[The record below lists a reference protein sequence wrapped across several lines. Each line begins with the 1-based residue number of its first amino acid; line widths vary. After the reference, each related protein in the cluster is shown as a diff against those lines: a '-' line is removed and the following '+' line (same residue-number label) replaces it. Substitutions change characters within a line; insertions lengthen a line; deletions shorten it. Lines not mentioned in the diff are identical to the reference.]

1 METITSP
8 PPAHRPGHKRNASSK
23 SNLLR
28 AFVSSKSKAAASEDP
43 QPAMRPQSMHFL
55 PPDHPHAAKAQV
67 LGERQG
73 NVQSPPS
80 SPSKQQRSVAVPK
93 PAKTSTTTKVKV
105 KTMDD
110 AGPPK
115 KSKSSTNLSAIFAK
129 MNRSS
134 KDLSAT
140 VQKDKENTTPPSSS
154 AGQLDTPIWAQFA
167 SPEKGKPSSR
177 PSTRDSKSSSR
188 NVADEIAR
196 YTPGDYSPSK
206 QRNFNGSLDQPSMRP
221 TLNSRPKSA
230 YVLPTE
236 VWTEAIG
243 RRVSGQRASIEG
255 RVSEETHRRE
265 SEEPHRRASGDRPI
279 LLKRSHTE
287 RKASGSSAEQASVK
301 EKLSVLKRG
310 GRVMAAVAAFQ
321 GKGKADQPTS
331 QEHGLDPSAV
341 DEAFEAVLH
350 SRQIPEPM
358 RQKMRSLTLRV
369 KADFVKQDLGSKNA
383 GNSPDGSL
391 TSGSKGSAR
400 SPEDARKGD
409 SPDDRRSREADVK
422 STKRSRSRPRSR
434 TFTFSKG
441 DKRGDTSTTKERSKS
456 KSRPLSFH
464 IPSDNTATSPT
475 TGTPKSPFGSLG
487 RKPAASALPADY
499 IKYLQTNRDATK
511 IEVGRLHKLRILLRN
526 ETVAWVDSFLALGG
540 MTEIVSLLH
549 RIMGLEWREE
559 HEDQLF
565 HETLLCLKGFCTTE
579 RAMEELAKV
588 ADELFPALLGMLF
601 DEEKKGPAEY
611 GTRTVII
618 NVLFTFLASATNSP
632 IESLEHRARR
642 ILSYLGEPQKP
653 LSDRPVDFVLD
664 MRTPRPYRLW
674 SREVSNVT
682 REVFWIFLHHL
693 NVVPLP
699 KLTTAPTT
707 LDPSATPAPES
718 SADHDKA
725 LEESYTRRH
734 FPTSRA
740 PVPAA
745 PYIGGVEWDATTYI
759 TAHLDLLNGLLASL
773 PSRTSRNSLRAELR
787 ASGFD
792 KAMGGTLRTC
802 KEKFYAGVHDG
813 LRGFVGAGWED
824 GWEVRF
830 VREGPGE
837 GEGRGRSASPA
848 KRKKKEGEEGG
859 PPRLGEVGVEALP
872 ALDLGVGGD
881 EGWLG

>member
-1 METITSP
+1 MEAVTSP

-28 AFVSSKSKAAASEDP
+28 AFVSSKSKVAAPEDP
-43 QPAMRPQSMHFL
+43 QPALRPKSMLFL
-55 PPDHPHAAKAQV
+55 PPDHPHAGKAKV

-80 SPSKQQRSVAVPK
+80 SPSKQQRSVAAPK
-93 PAKTSTTTKVKV
+93 ASKTTTTTTKVKV
-105 KTMDD
+105 KTMDE

-154 AGQLDTPIWAQFA
+154 GGQLDTPIWAQFA

-177 PSTRDSKSSSR
+177 PSTRDSKSSSN

-196 YTPGDYSPSK
+196 YTPRDYSPSK
-206 QRNFNGSLDQPSMRP
+206 QRNFNASLDKPSMRP

-255 RVSEETHRRE
+255 RLSGETQRKEDQQQHRRV
-265 SEEPHRRASGDRPI
+265 SGDRPV

-301 EKLSVLKRG
+301 EKLNVLKRG

-321 GKGKADQPTS
+321 GKSKADQATA
-331 QEHGLDPSAV
+331 QEPGLDPVAV
-341 DEAFEAVLH
+341 DEAFEAVLQ

-383 GNSPDGSL
+383 GSTPQGSL
-391 TSGSKGSAR
+391 TGCKDGAH
-400 SPEDARKGD
+400 SPEDARKRG
-409 SPDDRRSREADVK
+409 SPEDHRSREEDAN
-422 STKRSRSRPRSR
+422 STKRSKSRPRSR
-434 TFTFSKG
+434 NFTFSKG

-456 KSRPLSFH
+456 KTRPISIH
-464 IPSDNTATSPT
+464 IPSDNTAISPA

-487 RKPAASALPADY
+487 RKTAASALPADY
-499 IKYLQTNRDATK
+499 IKYLQTNRDATQ

-540 MTEIVSLLH
+540 MTEIVGLLH

-565 HETLLCLKGFCTTE
+565 HETLLCLKGLCTTE

-618 NVLFTFLASATNSP
+618 NVLFTFLASATNNP
-632 IESLEHRARR
+632 TETLEHRARR

-699 KLTTAPTT
+699 KQTTAPTT
-707 LDPSATPAPES
+707 LDPSASASSECAASLEATYTP
-718 SADHDKA
+718 
-725 LEESYTRRH
+725 RH
-734 FPTSRA
+734 FPTSRP

-773 PSRTSRNSLRAELR
+773 PSPSTRNALRAELR
-787 ASGFD
+787 ASGFE
-792 KAMGGTLRTC
+792 KTMGGTLRTC

-837 GEGRGRSASPA
+837 GEGRARSGSPA
-848 KRKKKEGEEGG
+848 KKRKGGEEEGG
-859 PPRLGEVGVEALP
+859 PPRLGEVRVEALP

>member
-1 METITSP
+1 MEAITSP

-28 AFVSSKSKAAASEDP
+28 AFVSSKSKVAAPEDT
-43 QPAMRPQSMHFL
+43 QPAMRPKSMLFL
-55 PPDHPHAAKAQV
+55 PPDHPHAGKAKV

-80 SPSKQQRSVAVPK
+80 SPSKQQRSVAAPK
-93 PAKTSTTTKVKV
+93 ASKTSATTKVKV
-105 KTMDD
+105 KTIDD
-110 AGPPK
+110 AGSPK
-115 KSKSSTNLSAIFAK
+115 KSKSSNNLSAIFAK

-154 AGQLDTPIWAQFA
+154 GGQPDTPIWAQFA

-177 PSTRDSKSSSR
+177 PSTRDSKSSSN

-196 YTPGDYSPSK
+196 YTPRDYSPSK
-206 QRNFNGSLDQPSMRP
+206 QRNFNASLDKPSMRP

-255 RVSEETHRRE
+255 RLSGETQRKEDQQQHRRV
-265 SEEPHRRASGDRPI
+265 SGDRPV

-301 EKLSVLKRG
+301 EKLNVLKRG

-321 GKGKADQPTS
+321 GKSKADQATA
-331 QEHGLDPSAV
+331 QEPGLDPVAV
-341 DEAFEAVLH
+341 DEAFEAVLQ

-383 GNSPDGSL
+383 GSTPQGSL
-391 TSGSKGSAR
+391 TGCKDGAH
-400 SPEDARKGD
+400 SPEDARKRG
-409 SPDDRRSREADVK
+409 SPEDHRSREEDAN
-422 STKRSRSRPRSR
+422 STKRSKSRPRSR
-434 TFTFSKG
+434 NFTFSKG

-456 KSRPLSFH
+456 KTRPISIH
-464 IPSDNTATSPT
+464 IPSDNTAISPA

-565 HETLLCLKGFCTTE
+565 HETLLCLKGLCTTE

-632 IESLEHRARR
+632 TETLEHRARR
-642 ILSYLGEPQKP
+642 ILSYLGEPQN
-653 LSDRPVDFVLD
+653 
-664 MRTPRPYRLW
+664 PYL
-674 SREVSNVT
+674 
-682 REVFWIFLHHL
+682 
-693 NVVPLP
+693 
-699 KLTTAPTT
+699 TAPST
-707 LDPSATPAPES
+707 S
-718 SADHDKA
+718 SSTCARHA
-725 LEESYTRRH
+725 LTASGAAKS
-734 FPTSRA
+734 PTSRA
-740 PVPAA
+740 KSS
-745 PYIGGVEWDATTYI
+745 GSSSTT
-759 TAHLDLLNGLLASL
+759 S
-773 PSRTSRNSLRAELR
+773 TS
-787 ASGFD
+787 
-792 KAMGGTLRTC
+792 C
-802 KEKFYAGVHDG
+802 
-813 LRGFVGAGWED
+813 
-824 GWEVRF
+824 
-830 VREGPGE
+830 
-837 GEGRGRSASPA
+837 RSPN
-848 KRKKKEGEEGG
+848 KRPHPPLSIP
-859 PPRLGEVGVEALP
+859 PPRPP
-872 ALDLGVGGD
+872 ASVPRR
-881 EGWLG
+881 WRRHTPRATSPPPAPPSPPPPT

>member
-196 YTPGDYSPSK
+196 YTPRDYSPSK

-422 STKRSRSRPRSR
+422 STKR
-434 TFTFSKG
+434 
-441 DKRGDTSTTKERSKS
+441 

-565 HETLLCLKGFCTTE
+565 HETLLCLKGLCTTE

-618 NVLFTFLASATNSP
+618 NVLCN
-632 IESLEHRARR
+632 LEHRARR

-699 KLTTAPTT
+699 KQTTAPTT
-707 LDPSATPAPES
+707 LDPAASATSECAVS
-718 SADHDKA
+718 LKA
-725 LEESYTRRH
+725 TYTSRH

-787 ASGFD
+787 ASGFE
-792 KAMGGTLRTC
+792 KTMGGTLRTC

-813 LRGFVGAGWED
+813 LREWVGAGWED